1 MSLLMDALRKA
12 EEAKRQAA
20 QKQQEVKQPEAPAS
34 PSGHAAAVENLEA
47 FEESLELDREISSSM
62 AAIHET
68 PDKSS
73 GGIPN
78 IEVPF
83 DFDIDEPELDAAQ
96 SLQLSNVENAQSD
109 SLKAELAESALL
121 VEEPANDLKNEHSAE
136 NIDYLKPD
144 ELSRFAVS
152 ARPSNETTQ
161 ESELHAK
168 IAAQDAPAVAT
179 EFDTVTAVEKTSPS
193 SSAGLTLEER
203 TPAIERPSIVGA
215 DLEIHDESGP
225 EQTPASKISEVQAE
239 EPIET
244 IRALRNDEARSQ
256 FAEESRKRESAR
268 AVFNAKHKGKDRGAR
283 KKLMAVVAL
292 LALFPLAGG
301 GYLILGMFSS
311 GNQYNIPPGY
321 DASNRPAFDPL
332 ESEIFEETQLLDA
345 AEEPMLAEV
354 DVDVIEVAQP
364 VEVVIVAMPVRD
376 SAPIA
381 VAGPVADPIEDPIG
395 EVAAVSVPTVAPVET
410 AQSVSQAPRAINI
423 TRTDN
428 VGLVNP
434 QLLQAYA
441 SYRDNDF
448 IGARARY
455 QQVLREKPNNK
466 DAMLGLAAVALQLG
480 DVASAREIYIR
491 LLELD
496 PRDVHA
502 RVGLLESMPASDPV
516 MLESELRSLF
526 AAHPEV
532 AHLAFALGNHY
543 AEQRRWSDAQQS
555 YYDALLAAK
564 AGNSGPVSPD
574 YAFNLAVSLERLNQ
588 LRPAYTFYREA
599 LEQSAVVTPGF
610 DVRVLRERL
619 DALERIL
626 Q

>member
-1 MSLLMDALRKA
+1 MDALRKA

-20 QKQQEVKQPEAPAS
+20 QKQQEIKQPEAPAS
-34 PSGHAAAVENLEA
+34 PSGHAAVVENLEA
-47 FEESLELDREISSSM
+47 FEESLEFDREISSSM

-68 PDKSS
+68 PNKSS

-96 SLQLSNVENAQSD
+96 SQQLSNVGNTQSD
-109 SLKAELAESALL
+109 FLKTELAKSALL
-121 VEEPANDLKNEHSAE
+121 VEEPSNDSKNEHSAE

-152 ARPSNETTQ
+152 ARSSNEATQ
-161 ESELHAK
+161 EPELHAK

-179 EFDTVTAVEKTSPS
+179 EFDTVTAVGKTSQP

-203 TPAIERPSIVGA
+203 APAIERPSIVGA
-215 DLEIHDESGP
+215 DLEIHDEPEP

-239 EPIET
+239 EPVET
-244 IRALRNDEARSQ
+244 MRALWNDEARSE

-268 AVFNAKHKGKDRGAR
+268 AVFNAKHKGKDRGVR

-301 GYLILGMFSS
+301 GYLIFESLGMFSS

-321 DASNRPAFDPL
+321 DVSNRPAFDPL

-364 VEVVIVAMPVRD
+364 VEVVIAAMPVRD

-395 EVAAVSVPTVAPVET
+395 EVAAVSVPIVAPVET
-410 AQSVSQAPRAINI
+410 TQSVSQAPRAINI